1 MSVHFDHIC
10 IIYRDIQNNH
20 CSLLIVHTSQ
30 IQQLTAVI
38 LMLFVAWTAKTSGF
52 CSRYASYWRKQR
64 KKATT
69 TTTKEEKMK
78 QTKNVA
84 FAACSKFVTNT
95 RIHVYVCREE
105 GSGTGK
111 GWKGVLLLFGR
122 KQAFRQERQLLACMI
137 SLELAGHEQFSIT
150 KLTLL
155 GWK

>member
-64 KKATT
+64 KKATR
-69 TTTKEEKMK
+69 KKMK

-105 GSGTGK
+105 GSGTGR

-137 SLELAGHEQFSIT
+137 SLELAGIEQFSIT

-155 GWK
+155 GWKQNNY